1 MIKKTQLSPLGWIA
15 GIIIA
20 LAISIYFGSIA
31 FMNNLFEL
39 ISTCIFIAFEGSSAP
54 FVITNLLTCDFDD
67 EGHNLYRQIN
77 ILHLMS
83 QLATIGF
90 IAIFN
95 VFANADI
102 SCAFIIMICI
112 CITFLDIL
120 IILISIN
127 WNEITLDKTNRET
140 KADKLGKLIN
150 KLKSKLLTT
159 KVINNKDKIK
169 WK

>member
-1 MIKKTQLSPLGWIA
+1 
-15 GIIIA
+15 
-20 LAISIYFGSIA
+20 
-31 FMNNLFEL
+31 MNNLFEL
-39 ISTCIFIAFEGSSAP
+39 ISICIFVVFEGISTL
-54 FVITNLLTCDFDD
+54 FVINNLVNSDFDD
-67 EGHNLYRQIN
+67 EDHNLYRQIN

-95 VFANADI
+95 VFANANI
-102 SCAFIIMICI
+102 SCAFIITVCI
-112 CITFLDIL
+112 VITLLDIL

-127 WNEITLDKTNRET
+127 WNEITRDKANRET
-140 KADKLGKLIN
+140 NADKLGKLIH

-159 KVINNKDKIK
+159 KVINNEDKIK